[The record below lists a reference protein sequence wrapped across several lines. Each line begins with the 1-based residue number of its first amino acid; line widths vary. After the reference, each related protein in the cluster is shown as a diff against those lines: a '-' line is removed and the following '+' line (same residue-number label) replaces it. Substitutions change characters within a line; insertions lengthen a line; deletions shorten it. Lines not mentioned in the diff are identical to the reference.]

1 MAERLLIN
9 ANYWMAMILFAVG
22 LYIMLARSNLIKKI
36 IGLNIMET
44 AVFLFIIALGYVHDG
59 VPPIDPVGPG
69 PGYIHPLPSA
79 LVLTGIVIAVSTTAY
94 ALSLVIRIYDRMG
107 TIDAHEIAR
116 RSRGD

>member
-1 MAERLLIN
+1 MAERLVVN
-9 ANYWMAMILFAVG
+9 ANYLMAMVLFAVG

-59 VPPIDPVGPG
+59 APSIDPVGAG
-69 PGYIHPLPSA
+69 PGYVHPLPSA

-94 ALSLVIRIYDRMG
+94 ALSLVIRVYDRMG